1 MIFLVFIMWGACCH
15 LTLPTVWTLRRLWHI
30 SLWFFSTNPNLPTP
44 RTLIFLC
51 KYTWWLVS
59 LSAPL
64 KGKRVQNFIGIWELS
79 HGQKLVTWKWAISR
93 KNLCL
98 TCNHSRGVR
107 RIRAQERQKDK
118 GLLRFSFTFCLY
130 FRSFLVGGGRG
141 GRKKKCAVQG
151 GGRKTTSVKL
161 RSRTTKFK
169 KLCDAVQWFT
179 RIFVSFSGR
188 DLEII

>member
-1 MIFLVFIMWGACCH
+1 MIYSWKEYNIAYKKKTHNTSIKRKRKENLQPMMIFLVFIMWGACCH
-15 LTLPTVWTLRRLWHI
+15 LTLPTVWTLRRLRHI

-107 RIRAQERQKDK
+107 RIRAQEREGSIAISY
-118 GLLRFSFTFCLY
+118 GLSEASEGHLTAPTKLQSKHKH
-130 FRSFLVGGGRG
+130 RG
-141 GRKKKCAVQG
+141 PVPLQASQCP
-151 GGRKTTSVKL
+151 
-161 RSRTTKFK
+161 
-169 KLCDAVQWFT
+169 
-179 RIFVSFSGR
+179 
-188 DLEII
+188 